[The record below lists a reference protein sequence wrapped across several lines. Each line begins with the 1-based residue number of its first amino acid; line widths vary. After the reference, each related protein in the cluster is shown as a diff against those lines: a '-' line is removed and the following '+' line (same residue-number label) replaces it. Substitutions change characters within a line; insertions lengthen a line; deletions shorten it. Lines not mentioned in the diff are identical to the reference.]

1 MQGLQY
7 QNNDLDLSISG
18 VPEVNEHTS
27 WFVLF
32 VLVFVEGNLYL
43 YDSPFGSAIG
53 LVYA

>member
-7 QNNDLDLSISG
+7 QNNYLDLSISG
-18 VPEVNEHTS
+18 VPEMNEHTS

-32 VLVFVEGNLYL
+32 VLVFVEGYL

>member
-1 MQGLQY
+1 MQWLQY

-18 VPEVNEHTS
+18 VPEMNEHTS

-32 VLVFVEGNLYL
+32 VLVFVEGNLY
-43 YDSPFGSAIG
+43 DSPFGSAIG